1 MEIEVLGGS
10 GVVAALVLEL
20 GEVVEDVEIFGFE
33 LVIFLQRFEELATV
47 ARILNLLRHVGIL
60 ENLEGNI
67 AGKMKLRKLNQS

>member
-20 GEVVEDVEIFGFE
+20 GKVVEDVEIFWFE
-33 LVIFLQRFEELATV
+33 LVIFLQRFEKLATI

-60 ENLEGNI
+60 ENLRG
-67 AGKMKLRKLNQS
+67 Q